1 MHIWKFSLC
10 AKPELRK
17 CFKVLTLFFCHCSCL
32 FSLQVYGASGN
43 STLSPFF
50 CVVNFYG
57 ILCEKLTLKLL
68 QNGYIENLK
77 FMSSKYA
84 CVILSRG
91 LWLLFFGFVLPN
103 LSQINYCYLAAFKWL
118 LSSSWFSVCFRSVFP
133 LQFCFSP
140 PLQHCLLN
148 FKNYTSKDFSS
159 TGQVRLFLSEDSP
172 LQSGQRMQDLLQAK
186 AAWLLPAAGLKSED
200 SLLPG
205 FEERRRDQHPQ
216 IEILQIPLI
225 RWQCPPRVGVS
236 PNLLSCKL

>member
-1 MHIWKFSLC
+1 MWKADIEVTTKWIYWKFEIYAIQVCMRHSFQRSVVVVLC
-10 AKPELRK
+10 I
-17 CFKVLTLFFCHCSCL
+17 CT
-32 FSLQVYGASGN
+32 
-43 STLSPFF
+43 
-50 CVVNFYG
+50 
-57 ILCEKLTLKLL
+57 
-68 QNGYIENLK
+68 
-77 FMSSKYA
+77 
-84 CVILSRG
+84 
-91 LWLLFFGFVLPN
+91 PN

-148 FKNYTSKDFSS
+148 FKNYSSKDFSS